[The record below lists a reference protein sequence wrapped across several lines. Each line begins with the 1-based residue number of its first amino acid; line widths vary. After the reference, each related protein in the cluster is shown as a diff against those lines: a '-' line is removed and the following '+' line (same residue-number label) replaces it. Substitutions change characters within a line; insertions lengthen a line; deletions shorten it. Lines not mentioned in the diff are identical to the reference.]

1 MVSQKKPSGAARSAR
16 GGIAKRKTRTDRD
29 GDLVMD
35 PTARTR
41 GGGVAKGGKSG
52 APAGRDKTRGA
63 KVNPRGAGFEKKLAN
78 HIGGSTVRTRNQP
91 SRGLEE
97 LRVTGYKNSKAAS
110 NSDGGLNSLIVWLE
124 KRASLK
130 SKRAIKIKK
139 VQTSTLAHFTRP
151 TSPGSSR
158 AEGDDVLVSVSA
170 EDAVYVLRVDGFV
183 FAGTNIK
190 IERASAQDLDTG
202 VSKES
207 TIAMLKGVLARRY
220 NVEIK
225 LLDLSALGVDPDLK
239 AAQIFDSSSTTGKFF
254 PALMKVLDQQ
264 FKNAAEK
271 HEAITSVSL
280 ANNQLTSVAPVTT
293 LAQTLP
299 QLINLDLSNNAFKD
313 LTGIEAWRRKFPK
326 LDHLIV
332 SGNPLEQAE
341 PDYAAKLMAWYPKLR
356 LLNTLQVRSDQEA
369 EKGRRVIDM
378 PFPIKGPNFQDEGQ
392 IAENFLRTFFAG
404 YDTDR
409 AALAQHYYDEQSDF
423 SFSVNT
429 AAPRDPTKSH
439 DTAPQEWDFYIKRSR
454 NLKKITQLPA
464 RQSRLCRGA
473 QAVHESWSAL
483 PATRHPDLAT
493 QPQKWLIECQSQPGV
508 PDPTGASPVGVDGF
522 LITIHGEFDELDVS
536 TGQVKKIRSF
546 DRTFILGP
554 GGPAGVRVVNDMLT
568 IRAYGGFAAFEPEQ
582 IEPQAQAEAGVPVLP
597 PGLTPEIAEQ
607 MIIELQKQTSMTVQ
621 YAKDCLEQVQWDFDR
636 ALQAF
641 AAVRANLPADAFV
654 QAA

>member
-1 MVSQKKPSGAARSAR
+1 MVSQKKPSGAARNSR
-16 GGIAKRKTRTDRD
+16 GGGIAKRKTRTDRD

-35 PTARTR
+35 PTARAR
-41 GGGVAKGGKSG
+41 PGGGISKGGKSS
-52 APAGRDKTRGA
+52 APKTRGA
-63 KVNPRGAGFEKKLAN
+63 KPGTRGAGFEKKLAN
-78 HIGGSTVRTRNQP
+78 HVGGDSSAVRTRP

-97 LRVTGYKNSKAAS
+97 LRVTGHKNSKAAS
-110 NSDGGLNSLIVWLE
+110 NTDGGMNSLIAWIE
-124 KRASLK
+124 KRSSLK
-130 SKRAIKIKK
+130 AKRAIKVKK
-139 VQTSTLAHFTRP
+139 
-151 TSPGSSR
+151 SR
-158 AEGDDVLVSVSA
+158 IEGDDLLISVPG
-170 EDAVYVLRVDGFV
+170 EDAAHVLRVDGYV
-183 FAGTNIK
+183 FAGANMK

-202 VSKES
+202 HSKES

-220 NVEIK
+220 NVELK
-225 LLDLSALGVDPDLK
+225 LLDLSALGSDPDLK
-239 AAQIFDSSSTTGKFF
+239 AAQIFDSRSTTSKFF

-264 FKNAAEK
+264 FQTAAEK
-271 HEAITSVSL
+271 NDAIVSVTL
-280 ANNQLTSVAPVTT
+280 ANNELSNISPVTT

-299 QLINLDLSNNAFKD
+299 QLKNLDLSNNAFKD
-313 LTGIEAWRRKFPK
+313 LAALEAWRRKFPK

-341 PDYAAKLMAWYPKLR
+341 PDYATKFMAWYPKLR
-356 LLNTLQVRSDQEA
+356 LLNTVQVRSDQDA
-369 EKGRRVIDM
+369 ESGRQVADI

-409 AALAQHYYDEQSDF
+409 ATLAQHYYDEQSDF
-423 SFSVNT
+423 SLAVNT
-429 AAPRDPTKSH
+429 AAPRDPTRSH
-439 DTAPQEWDFYIKRSR
+439 ETAPQEWDAYIKRSR

-473 QAVHESWSAL
+473 QAIHESWSTL

-493 QPQKWLIECQSQPGV
+493 QPQKWLIECQSQPGI

-522 LITIHGEFDELDVS
+522 LITVHGEFDEIDVS
-536 TGQVKKIRSF
+536 GQVKKTRSF

-554 GGPAGVRVVNDMLT
+554 GGPTGVRVVNDMLT
-568 IRAYGGFAAFEPEQ
+568 IRAYGGFAAFEPDHN
-582 IEPQAQAEAGVPVLP
+582 EPQVPAEAGVPVLP

-607 MIIELQKQTSMTVQ
+607 MVLELQKQTSMTVQ

>member
-1 MVSQKKPSGAARSAR
+1 MVNQKKPARNPR
-16 GGIAKRKTRTDRD
+16 GGGIAKRKDRD

-35 PTARTR
+35 PTARAR
-41 GGGVAKGGKSG
+41 PGGGINKGAKAG
-52 APAGRDKTRGA
+52 ASKTRGA
-63 KVNPRGAGFEKKLAN
+63 KPGARGPGFEKRLAS
-78 HIGGSTVRTRNQP
+78 HVGGDSAAVRTRP

-97 LRVTGYKNSKAAS
+97 LRVTGQKNSKAAS
-110 NSDGGLNSLIVWLE
+110 NPDGGLSSLIVWIE

-130 SKRAIKIKK
+130 AKRAVKVKK
-139 VQTSTLAHFTRP
+139 
-151 TSPGSSR
+151 SR
-158 AEGDDVLVSVSA
+158 TEGDDLLISVPG
-170 EDAVYVLRVDGFV
+170 EDAAHVLRLDGFV
-183 FAGTNIK
+183 FAGANMK

-207 TIAMLKGVLARRY
+207 TIAMLKGVLVRRY
-220 NVEIK
+220 NVEAK
-225 LLDLSALGVDPDLK
+225 LLDLSALGSDPDLK

-264 FKNAAEK
+264 FKSAAEK
-271 HEAITSVSL
+271 NDAIISVTL
-280 ANNQLTSVAPVTT
+280 ANNELSSVSPVTT

-299 QLINLDLSNNAFKD
+299 QLKNLDLSNNAFKD
-313 LTGIEAWRRKFPK
+313 LTGLEAWRRKFPK

-332 SGNPLEQAE
+332 SGNPVEQAE

-356 LLNTLQVRSDQEA
+356 LLNTIQVRSDQDA
-369 EKGRRVIDM
+369 ESGRQVADI
-378 PFPIKGPNFQDEGQ
+378 PYPIKGPNFQDEGQ

-409 AALAQHYYDEQSDF
+409 ATLAQQYYDEQSDF
-423 SFSVNT
+423 SFAVNT

-439 DTAPQEWDFYIKRSR
+439 DTAPQEWDAYIKGSR
-454 NLKKITQLPA
+454 NLKKITHLPA

-473 QAVHESWSAL
+473 QAIHQSWSNL

-522 LITIHGEFDELDVS
+522 LITVHSEFDEIDAS
-536 TGQVKKIRSF
+536 GQVKKTRSF

-554 GGPAGVRVVNDMLT
+554 GGPTGVRVVNDMLT
-568 IRAYGGFAAFEPEQ
+568 IRAYGGFAAFEPDHH
-582 IEPQAQAEAGVPVLP
+582 EPQVPAEAGVPVLP
-597 PGLTPEIAEQ
+597 PGLTPDIAEQ
-607 MIIELQKQTSMTVQ
+607 MVLELQKQTSMTVQ

-641 AAVRANLPADAFV
+641 TAVRANLPADAFV